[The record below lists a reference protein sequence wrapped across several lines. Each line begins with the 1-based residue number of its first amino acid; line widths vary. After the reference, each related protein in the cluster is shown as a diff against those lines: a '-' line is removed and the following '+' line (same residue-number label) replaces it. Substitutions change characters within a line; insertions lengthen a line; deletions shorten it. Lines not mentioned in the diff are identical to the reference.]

1 MSKKKKSVTES
12 VTETVTEGVREV
24 TNPVD
29 TFITRLIC
37 VCGTEMEYGDKN
49 FPTQP
54 PRFVYQCPKCQRK
67 EISHV
72 RYPHLTYKERG
83 T

>member
-1 MSKKKKSVTES
+1 MSKQKQEKKTEEKKEEK
-12 VTETVTEGVREV
+12 TEVHEITK
-24 TNPVD
+24 PVD

-37 VCGTEMEYGDKN
+37 ACGTEMEYGDKN

-72 RYPHLTYKERG
+72 RYPHLTYKER